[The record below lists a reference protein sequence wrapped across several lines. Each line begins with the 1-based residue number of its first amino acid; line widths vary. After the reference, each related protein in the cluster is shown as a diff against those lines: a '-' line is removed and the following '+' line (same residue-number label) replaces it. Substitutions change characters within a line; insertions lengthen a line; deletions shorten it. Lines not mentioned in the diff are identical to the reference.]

1 MDTKEDNKDVQ
12 LLKEKLWQRRTIAE
26 ITMIKRKT
34 TVEENN
40 ILKEIRRNATRE
52 KEVVQALKKEDD
64 LTWKEDRV
72 VYIEEKIYVPD
83 NKKIREEILKRNHN
97 SVDVGHPDQHKMLKL
112 LKRTY

>member
-1 MDTKEDNKDVQ
+1 M
-12 LLKEKLWQRRTIAE
+12 AE

-64 LTWKEDRV
+64 LTWEEDRV
-72 VYIEEKIYVPD
+72 VYIEGRIYIPN
-83 NKKIREEILKRNHN
+83 NKKI
-97 SVDVGHPDQHKMLKL
+97 
-112 LKRTY
+112 